1 MISNFY
7 PILFPMDTFKV
18 KRVPYEKEL
27 FRQLRVDYNSDNS
40 FFKRDDHTY
49 ISPMGD
55 RDVPGVQV
63 VTKSTESD
71 REIVGSLVRH
81 IFFRT
86 FREHYSDIIPLTF
99 YPFRILSRR
108 MAHDLLRSAM
118 KKLGIDDRP
127 LGSRVARKKLIE
139 VQFRDIFHSGK
150 PIIGAVIN
158 IRYSWT
164 FGDCASCASL
174 AADGFDIVGRSVLL
188 VEPIPGLDGVLAPDE
203 NLIGVI
209 TSVSGNEAVVETNE
223 GEEIHPL
230 NQLLPQR
237 NHKNIDDLLG
247 YYLGERQVENIGRA
261 MKELDTSRLNAKT
274 YQKEVAQTASV
285 ISSLNYKNRDG
296 FTFQISREPLKPTNG
311 FRLEEPKFRFD
322 YGPGASSSNASFGLL
337 QHGPY
342 DSLTFVPK
350 TPRVAILCHGSVRDA
365 FTSFLGKLR
374 DGIPEAA
381 NFPGGMRGKYRLQ
394 DISFDAD
401 CDFMEIKS
409 FSGDEYE
416 QLTARYLSQNDGDRR
431 ADIVLIQTKDDFK
444 AISASN
450 NPYYRAKARFMMAG
464 VPTQF
469 VKVETIRKNDHYLR
483 YTIDSL
489 ALQIYAKMGGVPY
502 VLPAGNNVDREIVVG
517 IGHSVNRSNLFK
529 GNDQDRVVGI
539 TTFFKADGE
548 YLFGGRCR
556 EVPYDEYFP
565 ELLDN
570 LRGSL
575 NDVASAYGWRNGDA
589 VRLVFHVFKPIKD
602 IEANVVAQLV
612 EEYPQYAIT
621 FAFTTV
627 THRHPY
633 LLFDESQH
641 GNGQKRIGEYVP
653 KRRTNWVLD
662 SNSCLIQLAGT
673 DEMHTA
679 LHGFST
685 PAIVRI
691 HELSTFRDVHAIA
704 QQVFNFTFLSW
715 RSFKPSRTPVTIDY
729 ANQIANKLTNM
740 RKVSGWRPEAVNAPD
755 MRRKK
760 WFL

>member
-1 MISNFY
+1 MR
-7 PILFPMDTFKV
+7 
-18 KRVPYEKEL
+18 RVPYEKES
-27 FRQLRVDYNSDNS
+27 FRQLRADYNSDNS
-40 FFKRDDHTY
+40 LFRRDEHTY

-55 RDVPGVQV
+55 RDVPDIQI
-63 VTKSTESD
+63 VTKSTEND

-86 FREHYSDIIPLTF
+86 FRKCYSDIIPLTF
-99 YPFRILSRR
+99 YPFRIFSRK
-108 MAHDLLRSAM
+108 MAHDLLNSAI
-118 KKLGIDDRP
+118 KKLRIDGSH
-127 LGSRVARKKLIE
+127 LGSRVSRKKLIE
-139 VQFRDIFHSGK
+139 VYFRDIFHIGK
-150 PIIGAVIN
+150 PCLGAVIN

-164 FGDCASCASL
+164 FGDGVSCASL
-174 AADGFDIVGRSVLL
+174 VADGFDVIGRNVLL
-188 VEPIPGLDGVLAPDE
+188 VEPIPGLNGVLAPDE
-203 NLIGVI
+203 SLIGVI
-209 TSVSGNEAVVETNE
+209 TSISGNEAAVETNE
-223 GEEIHPL
+223 GEEVHTL
-230 NQLLPQR
+230 DQLLPQR
-237 NHKNIDDLLG
+237 NKKNIDDLLG
-247 YYLGERQVENIGRA
+247 HYLGDRQVEKFRRA
-261 MKELDTSRLNAKT
+261 IKELDTSRLNAKT
-274 YQKEVAQTASV
+274 YQKEVAQTASA
-285 ISSLNYKNRDG
+285 ISSLDYINRDE
-296 FTFQISREPLKPTNG
+296 FTFSISKKPLEPTTG

-381 NFPGGMRGKYRLQ
+381 NFPGGMRGKYRFQ
-394 DISFDAD
+394 DIAFDAD
-401 CDFMEIKS
+401 RDFIEIKS

-416 QLTARYLSQNDGDRR
+416 QLAARYLSQNDGDRR
-431 ADIVLIQTKDDFK
+431 ANIVFIQTKDDFK
-444 AISASN
+444 TISASN

-489 ALQIYAKMGGVPY
+489 ALQVYAKMGGVPY
-502 VLPAGNNVDREIVVG
+502 VLPAGNNVDREIVIG
-517 IGHSVNRSNLFK
+517 IGHSVNRSNIFK

-556 EVPYDEYFP
+556 EVPYNEYFP

-570 LRGSL
+570 LRESL
-575 NDVASAYGWRNGDA
+575 NDVASTYGWREGDA

-612 EEYPQYAIT
+612 QEYPQYAIT
-621 FAFTTV
+621 FAFVTV

-633 LLFDESQH
+633 LLFDASQH
-641 GNGQKRIGEYVP
+641 GKGQNRIGEYVP
-653 KRRTNWVLD
+653 KRMTNWILD
-662 SNSCLIQLAGT
+662 SHSCLIQLAGT

-685 PAIVRI
+685 PVIIRI
-691 HELSTFRDVHAIA
+691 HELSTFRDMHAIA

-740 RKVSGWRPEAVNAPD
+740 RQVSGWRPEAVNAPE

>member
-1 MISNFY
+1 
-7 PILFPMDTFKV
+7 MDSFSV
-18 KRVPYEKEL
+18 RRVPYEKNS
-27 FRQLRVDYNSDNS
+27 FQQLRNDYNSDNS
-40 FFKRDDHTY
+40 FFKRDEYTY

-55 RDVPGVQV
+55 RDVPDVNT
-63 VTKSTESD
+63 VTKNIQRD

-86 FREHYSDIIPLTF
+86 FREQYSDIIPLTF
-99 YPFRILSRR
+99 YPFRILSRQVI
-108 MAHDLLRSAM
+108 HDLLRSAT
-118 KKLGIDDRP
+118 KKLGIDDSP
-127 LGSRVARKKLIE
+127 LGNRVARKKLIE
-139 VQFRDIFHSGK
+139 VQFRDIVDSGN

-164 FGDCASCASL
+164 FGDCVSCASL
-174 AADGFDIVGRSVLL
+174 VADGFDILGRNVLL
-188 VEPIPGLDGVLAPDE
+188 VEPIPGLNGVLAPDE
-203 NLIGVI
+203 NLIGI
-209 TSVSGNEAVVETNE
+209 IMSVSGNEAVVETNE
-223 GEEIHPL
+223 GEEIHSL

-237 NHKNIDDLLG
+237 NPKNIEDILG
-247 YYLGERQVENIGRA
+247 YYLGDRQVENIRRV

-274 YQKEVAQTASV
+274 YQKEIAQTVSV

-296 FTFQISREPLKPTNG
+296 FTFQISSEPLKPKIE

-350 TPRVAILCHGSVRDA
+350 IPRVAILCHGSVRDA

-394 DISFDAD
+394 DIAFDAD
-401 CDFMEIKS
+401 RDFIEIES

-416 QLTARYLSQNDGDRR
+416 QLAARYLSQNDGDRR

-444 AISASN
+444 AISTSN

-469 VKVETIRKNDHYLR
+469 IKAETIRKSDHSLR

-489 ALQIYAKMGGVPY
+489 ALQIYAKMGGIPY

-517 IGHSVNRSNLFK
+517 IGHSVTRSNVFK
-529 GNDQDRVVGI
+529 GSDQDRVVGI

-556 EVPYDEYFP
+556 EVPYDEYFSV
-565 ELLDN
+565 LLDN
-570 LRGSL
+570 LRSSL
-575 NDVASAYGWRNGDA
+575 DSVASTYGWRSGDA
-589 VRLVFHVFKPIKD
+589 VRLIFHVFKPIKD
-602 IEANVVAQLV
+602 IEAEVVAQLV

-621 FAFTTV
+621 FAFVTV

-633 LLFDESQH
+633 LLFDESQN
-641 GNGQKRIGEYVP
+641 GNGRKRIGEYVP

-662 SNSCLIQLAGT
+662 SCSCLIQLAGA

-685 PAIVRI
+685 PVIVRI

-740 RKVSGWRPEAVNAPD
+740 RKVNGWLPEAVNAPD